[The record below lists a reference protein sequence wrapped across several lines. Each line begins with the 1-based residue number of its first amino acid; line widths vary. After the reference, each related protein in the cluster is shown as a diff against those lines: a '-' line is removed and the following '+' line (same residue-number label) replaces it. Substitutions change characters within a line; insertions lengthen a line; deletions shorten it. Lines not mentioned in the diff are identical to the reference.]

1 MKLITNDFG
10 SYTLRQCLNPE
21 EKKGTI
27 VFIHGFAT
35 TSEYH
40 DTFAKHA
47 IEYYDYITIELPG
60 HGIQEFD
67 HSNLKKI
74 DINMFVQYSCN
85 LILSLNIGRFYL
97 IGHSMG
103 GGIATRV
110 ANILKDHVI
119 GLVASTPMN
128 SRLPFYSIFN
138 YFKFNTK
145 TFKKT
150 LRLQN
155 ILYHDLYSI
164 YNEEQ
169 LQEFLKNELKYQLD
183 NREFLL
189 KVKKSMFS
197 IKNLKEGRKHELE
210 LNVPTLAIAGKYDKL
225 ITPNSVLKAYKK
237 QNDNIQ
243 VEIFSHSAHLPF
255 QEEELKYAKYV
266 LDFFRTIQ

>member
-1 MKLITNDFG
+1 MKLIKNEFG
-10 SYTLRQCLNPE
+10 SYTLRKCLNPN

-47 IEYYDYITIELPG
+47 IQYYDYITIELPG
-60 HGIQEFD
+60 HGLHDFN

-74 DINMFVQYSCN
+74 NIDTFVKYSCD
-85 LILSLNIGRFYL
+85 LIKFLNIGRFYL

-110 ANILKDHVI
+110 ANVLKDDVI

-128 SRLPFYSIFN
+128 SRLPIYSIFN

-150 LRLQN
+150 LKLQN

-164 YNEEQ
+164 YSEEK
-169 LQEFLKNELKYQLD
+169 LQEFLKKELKYQLD
-183 NREFLL
+183 NREFLI
-189 KVKKSMFS
+189 KVKKAMFS
-197 IKNLKEGRKHELE
+197 LKNLKQGRKNEMELS
-210 LNVPTLAIAGKYDKL
+210 VPTLAIAGKYDKI
-225 ITPNSVLKAYKK
+225 ITPNSVLKAYNK

-243 VEIFSHSAHLPF
+243 VEIFTNSAHLPF
-255 QEEELKYAKYV
+255 QEEEEKYAKYV